1 MVVEAGYLAGNTLSL
16 SCQRAR
22 RIRPRVT
29 RYLDRTLWNEV
40 KRHIY
45 SLPKDSPRER
55 ERSLRARWLFT
66 LFYLGGLRTS
76 EVRPAMNLRDGF
88 LRVRRTSV
96 MCGRSFR
103 RIGRSS
109 RRTPV
114 VNLSKA
120 AVKLGARLGRIRSP
134 MRRTG

>member
-1 MVVEAGYLAGNTLSL
+1 MVVEAGHLAGNRLSL
-16 SCQRAR
+16 SRQCAR
-22 RIRPRVT
+22 RTRPRVT
-29 RYLDRTLWNEV
+29 RCLDRTLWNEV

-55 ERSLRARWLFT
+55 ERYLRARWLFT

-76 EVRPAMNLRDGF
+76 GARPAMNLRDGF

-96 MCGRSFR
+96 ICGCSFR
-103 RIGRSS
+103 RIGQSS
-109 RRTPV
+109 RRTPA

-120 AVKLGARLGRIRSP
+120 AE
-134 MRRTG
+134 